1 MSSLLVN
8 FVYAHNVGHAI
19 EALHLA
25 HGHHRAD
32 PSLSISV
39 ALNAATP
46 VELASLCP
54 FVDAVYPVRLDLFD
68 PSVPFAAELPD
79 AFDLV
84 SEDGRASQPEQRA
97 LFPGI
102 AAYYDA
108 CRARFGSTP
117 AAPYAPGEHF
127 RLALPPT
134 NRGDSPRIAVLPG
147 GSADRSMYPSVQSWE
162 LILRTLAARFP
173 TATFVF
179 LGKLGST
186 DGRTSTT
193 YSAAE
198 LERLRACVR
207 SESALDLP
215 LLDQLTIV
223 AGCDVF
229 VSPHSG
235 FGMAVLAAGTPWLSL
250 AGNAWPEYYFNGVPF
265 YSVLPD
271 TDRFPAY
278 TGLSALP
285 DPVEDDG
292 PRSPSMCAERIRAD
306 LDELVEAAAKL
317 IDKAWPYETALAH
330 YAQGMLRI
338 RNGDPSQVWS
348 WDHVLAPY
356 LQPHY

>member
-1 MSSLLVN
+1 MAKLLVN

-39 ALNAATP
+39 ALNASTP

-54 FVDAVYPVRLDLFD
+54 FVSAVHPVTLDLFD
-68 PSVPFAAELPD
+68 PSVPFVADLPR
-79 AFDLV
+79 AFDFV
-84 SEDGRASQPEQRA
+84 VEDGRMSQPEQRA
-97 LFPGI
+97 LFPGLT
-102 AAYYDA
+102 AYYDA
-108 CRARFGSTP
+108 CRTRFGVTS
-117 AAPYAPGEHF
+117 AAPYSPGEHF
-127 RLALPPT
+127 RLALPSAPAD
-134 NRGDSPRIAVLPG
+134 GLRIAVLPG
-147 GSADRSMYPSVQSWE
+147 GSANRSLYPSVASWE
-162 LILRTLAARFP
+162 LILRALASRFP
-173 TATFVF
+173 SATFVF
-179 LGKLGST
+179 LGKLGSA

-193 YSAAE
+193 YSADEIA
-198 LERLRACVR
+198 RMRACVE

-215 LLDQLTIV
+215 LIDQLTVV

-235 FGMAVLAAGTPWLSL
+235 FGMAALAAGTPWLSL

-271 TDRFPAY
+271 VARFPAY
-278 TGLSALP
+278 TGLSPLP

-292 PRSPSMCAERIRAD
+292 PRSPSMCADRIRAD

-317 IDKAWPYETALAH
+317 IAKTWPYETALAH

-338 RNGDPSQVWS
+338 RNGDPTQVWS
-348 WDHVLAPY
+348 WDHILTPY
-356 LQPHY
+356 LEPSY

>member
-1 MSSLLVN
+1 MTSLLVN

-25 HGHHRAD
+25 YGHHRRD
-32 PSLSISV
+32 PSLEISV

-54 FVDAVYPVRLDLFD
+54 FVEAVYPVRLDLFD
-68 PSVPFAAELPD
+68 PSVPFVAELPE

-102 AAYYDA
+102 AAYYDV
-108 CRARFGSTP
+108 CRARIGVTA
-117 AAPYAPGEHF
+117 AAPYSPGEHF
-127 RLALPPT
+127 RLALSPT
-134 NRGDSPRIAVLPG
+134 VRSDSPRIAVLPG
-147 GSADRSMYPSVQSWE
+147 GSADRSLYPSVASWE
-162 LILRTLAARFP
+162 LILRTLAARIP

-179 LGKLGST
+179 LGKLGD
-186 DGRTSTT
+186 DGRTRTT

-198 LERLRACVR
+198 IARLQECVP

-215 LLDQLTIV
+215 LIDQLTVV
-223 AGCDVF
+223 ASCDVF

-235 FGMAVLAAGTPWLSL
+235 FGMAALAAGTPWLSL
-250 AGNAWPEYYFNGVPF
+250 SGNAWHEYYFNGVPF

-271 TDRFPAY
+271 VDRFPAY
-278 TGLSALP
+278 TALSALP

-317 IDKAWPYETALAH
+317 IDRSWPYETALAH

-338 RNGDPSQVWS
+338 RKGDASQVWS

-356 LQPHY
+356 LTP